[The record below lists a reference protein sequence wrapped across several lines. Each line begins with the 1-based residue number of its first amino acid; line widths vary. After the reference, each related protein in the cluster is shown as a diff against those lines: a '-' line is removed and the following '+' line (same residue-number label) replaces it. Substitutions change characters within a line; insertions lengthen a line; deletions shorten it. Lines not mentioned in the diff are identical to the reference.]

1 MWARAAGTLAAS
13 TGLLVVLAAANPATA
28 APEAPSP
35 PTLGSS
41 VDSAARAASVA
52 MLELAA
58 ANAQPPIGQ
67 PGDHRFLFGGAE
79 RPVRW
84 NPCKP
89 ITWAFATDSLGEEV
103 RVEQAFDV
111 ASRASG
117 ITFTRLPDGS
127 AAAVRVTLASAADAN
142 VSGEGGMHFTTVGLV
157 TGNGLPV
164 ATSGYLDAVI
174 GVSSTEA
181 MRTSLYLH
189 ELGHVLGLDH
199 VSATDEVMQVSIDPS
214 NPLTRYS
221 AGDLEGLR
229 RLGRTAGCQNP
240 PPAAESVR
248 VSGRDVKPV
257 YVRSQPGRGLPT
269 FHPTRILS
277 FDWTQP
283 PASPGVMQTL
293 AFQVD
298 RSNPAD
304 ESKWSQL
311 PFDDGNLGAGDG
323 NMTATARIGGSV
335 PCRDGDQFVIVAYNV
350 YGRTVTPVT
359 LQRCVKG

>member
-1 MWARAAGTLAAS
+1 MWARAVGTLVAS
-13 TGLLVVLAAANPATA
+13 TGLAVGLLAAGPAEAAPATSS
-28 APEAPSP
+28 PS
-35 PTLGSS
+35 TLGSS
-41 VDSAARAASVA
+41 VDQAARAASEA

-58 ANAQPPIGQ
+58 ADSRPPIGQ
-67 PGDHRFLFGGAE
+67 PGDYGFLFGDAE

-84 NPCKP
+84 NPCRP

-103 RVEQAFDV
+103 RVERAFDA
-111 ASRASG
+111 ASRAAG
-117 ITFTRLPDGS
+117 ITFTQLPDGS
-127 AAAVRVTLASAADAN
+127 AAAVRVTLQSAADAS
-142 VSGEGGMHFTTVGLV
+142 VSGDGGMHFTTVGLV
-157 TGNGLPV
+157 TGKGLPV
-164 ATSGYLDAVI
+164 ATSGYLNAVI
-174 GVSSTEA
+174 GAGSSEA

-199 VSATDEVMQVSIDPS
+199 VSATDEVMQVSIDPA

-248 VSGRDVKPV
+248 VAGRDVKPV

-277 FDWTQP
+277 FEWTQP
-283 PASPGVMQTL
+283 PARPRVMQTL

-304 ESKWSQL
+304 ESKWSPL
-311 PFDDGNLGAGDG
+311 PFDDGNLAAGDG
-323 NMTATARIGGSV
+323 NMKATARIGGSV
-335 PCRDGDQFVIVAYNV
+335 PCRDGDQFVLVAYNV

-359 LQRCVKG
+359 LDSCLR